1 MTGKIPPKVLKTI
14 KLAEISLKDFTDKA
28 KNDVLDWFSTNPAH
42 WIMLHKVMIAYLKN
56 ETITKNQLIK
66 FSERSYLTSNTY
78 IDQAVKRNYFKTL
91 RNKKDKIILN
101 KNFYVFTG
109 STVGVT
115 PIIGKGIYHGK
126 IDKLSSVKA
135 KIF

>member
-1 MTGKIPPKVLKTI
+1 MTNSISKKELKTI

-28 KNDVLDWFSTNPAH
+28 KNEILDWFSINPAH

-78 IDQAVKRNYFKTL
+78 IDHAVKRNYFKTL
-91 RNKKDKIILN
+91 RNKKDKRSIFILPTELTI
-101 KNFYVFTG
+101 KVFSDYV
-109 STVGVT
+109 
-115 PIIGKGIYHGK
+115 
-126 IDKLSSVKA
+126 DKRAWLYKSIK
-135 KIF
+135 

>member
-1 MTGKIPPKVLKTI
+1 MSNSISKKELKTI

-28 KNDVLDWFSTNPAH
+28 KNEILDWFSTNPAH

-78 IDQAVKRNYFKTL
+78 VDQAVKKNYFKTL
-91 RNKKDKIILN
+91 RNKNDKRSIFILPTEMTI
-101 KNFYVFTG
+101 KVFSDYV
-109 STVGVT
+109 
-115 PIIGKGIYHGK
+115 
-126 IDKLSSVKA
+126 DKRAWLYKA
-135 KIF
+135 IK

>member
-1 MTGKIPPKVLKTI
+1 MNGPISKKELKTI

-28 KNDVLDWFSTNPAH
+28 RNEILDWFSTNPAH

-91 RNKKDKIILN
+91 RNKKDKRSIFILPTEHTV
-101 KNFYVFTG
+101 KVFSEYV
-109 STVGVT
+109 
-115 PIIGKGIYHGK
+115 
-126 IDKLSSVKA
+126 DKRAWLYKYI
-135 KIF
+135 K